1 MDDMLAPQ
9 GKERLNTLLQ
19 RTDISQTLQVS
30 VDYNNLTRVGGMDK
44 NICATVPWHLKPR
57 KD

>member
-19 RTDISQTLQVS
+19 RTDISQTLQVG
-30 VDYNNLTRVGGMDK
+30 VDYNNLT
-44 NICATVPWHLKPR
+44 
-57 KD
+57 